1 MQKQHYTYKISHN
14 ETQTLVDFLA
24 TKTGISKTRIKSAM
38 LKGAVW
44 LRQRKTAMRRVRR
57 ATTLLACGDEIAF
70 YYDAALLD
78 KDYPGAQQLWVCKE
92 YSLWYKPAGLL
103 AQGTHY
109 GDHGCLL
116 RQAEVAMPTVKQ
128 TFLVHRLDREADGLM
143 LIAHSSVAAHQL
155 SALFQTQQIQ
165 KRYVVVVKGRVVP
178 AQGKIDLPI
187 DDKTA
192 LTEYTLQ
199 QFDETVQTSTL
210 SVEIKT
216 GRTHQI
222 RRHFAAI
229 GYPVMGDPK
238 YGHQNKNTEGMQLT
252 AAYLAFVCPFSG
264 QQRRFDL
271 AVLMKQT

>member
-1 MQKQHYTYKISHN
+1 MQQQHYTYKISHH
-14 ETQTLVDFLA
+14 ETQTLADFLA
-24 TKTGISKTRIKSAM
+24 SKTGISKTRIKAAM

-44 LRQRKTAMRRVRR
+44 LRQNKTGLRRVRR
-57 ATTLLACGDEIAF
+57 ATTSIKPGDQIEF
-70 YYDAALLD
+70 YYDATLLD
-78 KDYPGAQQLWVCKE
+78 KDYPSATQLWACKD

-116 RQAEVAMPTVKQ
+116 RQAEVAMPSVKQ
-128 TFLVHRLDREADGLM
+128 IFLIHRLDREADGLM
-143 LIAHSSVAAHQL
+143 LLAHTSAAAHQL
-155 SALFQTQQIQ
+155 SLLFQSQRIQ
-165 KRYVVVVKGRVVP
+165 KRYRVVVKGRIEP
-178 AQGKIDLPI
+178 QQGEIDLPI

-192 LTEYTLQ
+192 MTEYTLQ
-199 QFDETVQTSTL
+199 QFDETAQTSTL

-238 YGHQNKNTEGMQLT
+238 YGQQNKNTEGMQLT
-252 AAYLAFVCPFSG
+252 AAYLAFVCPLSG
-264 QQRRFDL
+264 QQRQFDL
-271 AVLMKQT
+271 AVLLKTM

>member
-178 AQGKIDLPI
+178 AHGKIDLSI

-264 QQRRFDL
+264 QQRKFDL